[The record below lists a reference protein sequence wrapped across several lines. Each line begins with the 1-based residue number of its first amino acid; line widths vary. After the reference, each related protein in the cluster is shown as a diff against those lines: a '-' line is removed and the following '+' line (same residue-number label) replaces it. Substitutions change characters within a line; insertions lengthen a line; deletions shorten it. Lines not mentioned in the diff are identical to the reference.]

1 MKLPYGYYL
10 NEKNE
15 VTIDSTKK
23 NAIIMIYDMY
33 AKGTSLRKISQALN
47 KNGYLSPSGTST
59 WSAQAIDNIICNSKY
74 IGIVSWEKYIEACF
88 AKEDR

>member
-47 KNGYLSPSGTST
+47 KNGYLSPSGKST